1 MIFDHTKKN
10 CAVFVYFC
18 GNRKAI
24 KKGWKIV
31 LIPLAVL
38 FFTLTVLYLSVQTRP
53 VQSLIARQLTAYLSE
68 ETGINIHVG
77 GIDVALFRRV
87 ILKDIWVEDQNADT
101 LAYAMRLSAT
111 IESLKFKN
119 KSLDISRLSLDNARI
134 LIKQDSLGEMNYA
147 FLGQLQK
154 DRDDEDDKWKFA
166 CNRFILRNSTF
177 GYESAGQEL
186 REINIDEVRMR
197 IDQFRFTPGNM
208 SFQLFSMSLNDRKGF
223 YLNGLSAKVE
233 QIGSDFFIRDL
244 SLETLNSVIRS
255 SEIAIVSDTLPGSNE
270 SFTQVDI
277 NLDPSSVSLRDLA
290 LFVPDLEGMDQQL
303 EVSGKLSGNLENI
316 RARDLEIKTG
326 LNTRIA
332 CDFSMSHLPG
342 FGEPFFFVDF
352 RQSQTNFTD
361 IGNIRL
367 PAGMNIQNLRF
378 PEQLYR
384 AGNITYK
391 GNFTGFLSDFV
402 AYGTIT
408 SRMGTL
414 TTDIAI
420 SPESQNEIRY
430 KGQLETEGFN
440 LARLFQAP
448 KLGQISLNGMVNG
461 TFEKN
466 GKSVNGDFDGV
477 ISRWLLNGYVYNDIT
492 LDGHLDNRKFDG
504 NFMVEDPNLQMYFA
518 GSLDLNEKI
527 PVFDFIMHLGKA
539 DLVAL
544 KLDSIQAVSEI
555 NLDMAANFSGNNID
569 NMEGLIQ
576 LFNGRYFNQNDTL
589 AFENLIINT
598 HLEEA
603 ESRINVT
610 SDYADLSVRGTYNF
624 QSLIESF
631 RIVLAN
637 YIPALRKPFST
648 QDFENKFTLN
658 LDVKNLDDITAVFIP
673 GMHIDAPFNLTG
685 EIDTRNKLFT
695 FNGKIPGISWNEFR
709 MQDIGLDIQ
718 PVPGELRS
726 HVSMSEIRYDD
737 TRLHNLELLV
747 DASNNTLDTR
757 LLWDNQ
763 KENRYSGNISSE
775 VLISKN
781 DSTGNP
787 VFRINIAPSEI
798 IISDSLWTIEPAS
811 VTIDSTSIHLQD
823 FRFAHGV
830 QSFEASGKISSNT
843 DDQLSLSFA
852 SLDIESLDTY
862 LQKSLGMKGQISGSF
877 GLFDFYKSRIFYSDL
892 NVDNFT
898 FRNEEIGDISI
909 VNKWDRETSL
919 IDTEVQIADKG
930 RTNFTARGYFN
941 PFSQN
946 LKYTLEGKRFP
957 LGLLGTVIRTTFSNF
972 HGDGSGQI
980 VVSGTPKKLLM
991 DGAVYAENAG
1001 LTIDFTQVSYHLND
1015 SIRFANDVI
1024 SFDRI
1029 EMKDILGN
1037 RGIFNGTIRHDNFK
1051 NMDYNLMVT
1060 SNQIL
1065 AMNTTGRHNDS
1076 FYGRVEA
1083 RGNMRITGKGTDVR
1097 MAGEATTLP
1106 GTAITIVLGDDE
1118 EVTRYDFVRFITD
1131 EQQPISPGRQA
1142 STASTGGLEV
1152 DLTITATPE
1161 AEAQMIYNTQITDV
1175 IRARGEGVIRFRMDK
1190 DANMSLYGNY
1200 SVTEG
1205 EYLFTLQNVINK
1217 RFSIDPGGSIVWSGD
1232 PYNAIID
1239 ISAVYRLKASLR
1251 ELYMGSMR
1259 TDVDYTQR
1267 IPVEC
1272 KILLTDDLISPDI
1285 NFDIV
1290 LPTVEDRIRDE
1301 IRQYFAA
1308 QEDLNRQMLSLL
1320 VLGQF
1325 YTPDYMR
1332 GTYEA
1337 TNPNLIGNTASDLF
1351 SNQLSNWLSQINRD
1365 IDIGVNYRP
1374 GNQLTDDEIELALS
1388 TQIFNDRV
1396 ILNGNIG
1403 NNANPNSVNNSEL
1416 VGDFDLIVKLTP
1428 NGKLQLKAYNRAN
1441 NNLIYETAPYTQGIG
1456 ISYKEEYNTFGELW
1470 RKFLEIFKKESSQG
1484 T

>member
-1 MIFDHTKKN
+1 M
-10 CAVFVYFC
+10 
-18 GNRKAI
+18 
-24 KKGWKIV
+24 
-31 LIPLAVL
+31 L
-38 FFTLTVLYLSVQTRP
+38 FFTLTALYLSVQTRP
-53 VQSLIARQLTAYLSE
+53 VQSLIAKKLTAYLSE
-68 ETGINIHVG
+68 ETGVKIHVG
-77 GIDVALFRRV
+77 GIDVALFRRI
-87 ILKDIWVEDQNADT
+87 ILKDIWMEDQHADT

-111 IESLKFKN
+111 IESLKFKT
-119 KSLDISRLSLDNARI
+119 KSIDISRLSLDNAHI
-134 LIKQDSLGEMNYA
+134 TIAQDSLGEMNYA
-147 FLGQLQK
+147 FLGKLKK
-154 DRDDEDDKWKFA
+154 DEESDDEKWTFS

-177 GYESAGQEL
+177 GYESAGQNF
-186 REINIDEVRMR
+186 REITIDEVRMR
-197 IDQFRFTPGNM
+197 IDQFRFTPGHL

-223 YLNGLSAKVE
+223 YLNGLSARVE
-233 QIGSDFFIRDL
+233 QINKDFFIHDL
-244 SLETLNSVIRS
+244 SLETLNSVVKS
-255 SEIAIVSDTLPGSNE
+255 SEIAIVNDTLPGSYE
-270 SFTQVDI
+270 TLTQVDI
-277 NLDPSSVSLRDLA
+277 NLDPSKISFRDLA
-290 LFVPDLEGMDQQL
+290 LFIPQLDGMDQDL
-303 EVSGKLSGNLENI
+303 EVSGKISGNIENI

-326 LNTRIA
+326 ANTRIA

-352 RQSQTNFTD
+352 RNAQTNFTD
-361 IGNIRL
+361 ISNIKL
-367 PAGMNIQNLRF
+367 PNGLNIQRLRF

-384 AGNITYK
+384 TGNLTYQ

-402 AYGTIT
+402 AYGTIN

-420 SPESQNEIRY
+420 SPESNDQVRY
-430 KGQLETEGFN
+430 KGQLKTAGFN

-461 TFEKN
+461 TFKKN
-466 GKSVNGDFDGV
+466 GTSVNGDFDGV
-477 ISRWLLNGYVYNDIT
+477 ISRWLLNDYIYNDIT
-492 LDGHLDNRKFDG
+492 MDGHLDNRKFDG
-504 NFMVEDPNLQMYFA
+504 NIKVEDPNLEMHFA
-518 GSLDLNEKI
+518 GTLDLNEKI

-544 KLDSIQAVSEI
+544 KLDSLHKVSEI
-555 NLDMAANFSGNNID
+555 RLDMAANFSGNNID

-589 AFENLIINT
+589 SFENLIVNT
-598 HLEEA
+598 HLEET
-603 ESRINVT
+603 ESHISVY
-610 SDYADLSVRGTYNF
+610 SDYADLSVKGTYNF
-624 QSLIESF
+624 QSLVESF
-631 RIVLAN
+631 RTVLAS
-637 YIPALRKPFST
+637 YIPALKAPDSLPE
-648 QDFENKFTLN
+648 FENQFILDLN
-658 LDVKNLDDITAVFIP
+658 VKNLDDITAVFVP
-673 GMHIDAPFNLTG
+673 GMHIDTPFQLKG
-685 EIDTRNKLFT
+685 EIDTKNRLFT
-695 FNGKIPGISWNEFR
+695 FKGEIPGISWNDFR
-709 MQDIGLDIQ
+709 LQDIGLDIQ
-718 PVPGELRS
+718 PIPGKLTS
-726 HVSMSEIRYDD
+726 HVSMTELSYGD
-737 TRLHNLELLV
+737 TRLHNLALLV
-747 DASNNTLDTR
+747 DASNNALDTR
-757 LLWDNQ
+757 LLWDNKKDNQ
-763 KENRYSGNISSE
+763 YSGHISTE
-775 VLISKN
+775 VLITQN

-787 VFRINIAPSEI
+787 VFRMNIAPSEI
-798 IISDSLWTIEPAS
+798 VIADSMWTIEPAEI
-811 VTIDSTSIHLQD
+811 TIDSTTID
-823 FRFAHGV
+823 VKNFRFAHKN
-830 QSFEASGKISSNT
+830 QSFEANGKISHNT
-843 DDQLSLSFA
+843 DDHLSLSFDN
-852 SLDIESLDTY
+852 LDIESLDIY
-862 LQKSLGMKGQISGSF
+862 LQKSLGMKGKISGSF
-877 GLFDFYKSRIFYSDL
+877 GLFDFYRSRIFYSDL
-892 NVDNFT
+892 KVNEFT
-898 FRNEEIGDISI
+898 FRNEEIGDISV
-909 VNKWDRETSL
+909 VNKWDRQTSL
-919 IDTEVQIADKG
+919 IDTEVKIIHNG
-930 RTNFTARGYFN
+930 RTNFTGQGYFN
-941 PFSQN
+941 PFSKN
-946 LKYTLEGKRFP
+946 LQYTLDADRFP
-957 LGLLGTVIRTTFSNF
+957 LGLLGTVIRSTFSNF
-972 HGDGSGQI
+972 HGDGSGKI
-980 VVSGTPKKLLM
+980 VVSGTPEKLYM
-991 DGAVYAENAG
+991 DGAVYAANAG

-1015 SIRFANDVI
+1015 SIRFKNDVI
-1024 SFDRI
+1024 RFDRI
-1029 EMKDILGN
+1029 EMKDVLGN
-1037 RGIFNGTIRHDNFK
+1037 RGIFNGTIRHDNFR

-1065 AMNTTGRHNDS
+1065 AMNTTGRHNDN

-1083 RGNMRITGKGTDVR
+1083 RGNLRITGKGTDVR

-1106 GTAITIVLGDDE
+1106 GTEITIVLGDDE
-1118 EVTRYDFVRFITD
+1118 EVTRYDFVRFMTE
-1131 EQQPISPGRQA
+1131 EQQSITKGNQTSQ
-1142 STASTGGLEV
+1142 ASTGGLEI

-1161 AEAQMIYNTQITDV
+1161 AQAQMIYNTQITDV

-1200 SVTEG
+1200 NVSDG

-1325 YTPDYMR
+1325 YTPEYMR
-1332 GTYEA
+1332 GSYEA
-1337 TNPNLIGNTASDLF
+1337 SNPNLIGNTASDLF

-1403 NNANPNSVNNSEL
+1403 NNTNPNSVNNSEL

-1470 RKFLEIFKKESSQG
+1470 KKFLAIFKKEKA
-1484 T
+1484 TEFETREALITD